1 MKKLFAILFILF
13 GLSSCSLFQEQ
24 KIYLVS
30 VGIADYPGLKNDL
43 RLPAEDAKTIASIYK
58 ANSQAN
64 TVLLTDR
71 EATRSNIITAM
82 KRKYRKANRKDIVV
96 FFFSGHGYEHGGFV
110 AYDGELTYKD
120 IKKVFSSCRSQ
131 HKMIFADACFSGKI
145 RTGSQSSGR
154 RPSNMDV
161 MLFLSSRNDEVSFER
176 PNMKNGF
183 YTTCL
188 ERCLRGG
195 ADVNRDRVI
204 TAKELYDGVSKGV
217 INLSQGKQHPVMWGN
232 FDDDMPVM
240 IW

>member
-1 MKKLFAILFILF
+1 MKRFAVVILALLC
-13 GLSSCSLFQEQ
+13 LSSCSGFQENN
-24 KIYLVS
+24 IYLVS
-30 VGIADYPGLKNDL
+30 VGIADYPGNRNDL
-43 RLPAEDAKTIASIYK
+43 RLPAADAKAICNVYK
-58 ANSQAN
+58 INSNAE
-64 TVLLTDR
+64 TALLTD
-71 EATRSNIITAM
+71 ESATKDNIVSTM
-82 KRKYRKANRKDIVV
+82 ERLYGKARRRDIVV
-96 FFFSGHGYEHGGFV
+96 FFFSGHGFEHGGFV
-110 AYDGELTYKD
+110 AYDEELTYED
-120 IKKVFSSCRSQ
+120 IGMVFSSCRSR

-145 RTGSQSSGR
+145 RTGTQSPGR

-176 PNMKNGF
+176 PQMKNGF

-195 ADVNRDRVI
+195 ADADRDRVI

-217 INLSQGKQHPVMWGN
+217 IKLSQGKQHPVMWGN